1 MDEFIRLI
9 AAAMTAANAVVWAVA
24 SRWERPGRDLRM
36 RATLRVPRV
45 VRWCSGPLQA
55 IPFAFPAL
63 VAIAP
68 SWTYTGPLNW
78 PPIPILTAVG
88 ALAWAAG
95 LGLLLW
101 AESVMRE
108 YAAVNGATVGH
119 RLVTAGPYRRMRHPI
134 YTAMIAIAVG
144 TALMFASWLLAAVA
158 AQSIALH
165 DRKEIGEVLTMTVLL
180 FLELDLTL
188 ITRWGLTRSRF
199 VDLRV
204 CSRGW
209 RDWGTR
215 RAF

>member
-1 MDEFIRLI
+1 MPIVAERRMDEFIRLI

-101 AESVMRE
+101 AESVMRG

-144 TALMFASWLLAAVA
+144 TALVFASWLLAAVA
-158 AQSIALH
+158 ALSIALH
-165 DRKEIGEVLTMTVLL
+165 LWWAAAEEQLL
-180 FLELDLTL
+180 ASDSQLGDEYRMYASSTGRFLP
-188 ITRWGLTRSRF
+188 RSPRSPSN
-199 VDLRV
+199 RT
-204 CSRGW
+204 G
-209 RDWGTR
+209 
-215 RAF
+215 